1 MGQKI
6 AFIGL
11 GMVGYPMSENLIKA
25 GRDLT
30 VYNRTSARIREL
42 EKVGA
47 RAVSSARDV
56 HCSIIC

>member
-1 MGQKI
+1 M
-6 AFIGL
+6 GL